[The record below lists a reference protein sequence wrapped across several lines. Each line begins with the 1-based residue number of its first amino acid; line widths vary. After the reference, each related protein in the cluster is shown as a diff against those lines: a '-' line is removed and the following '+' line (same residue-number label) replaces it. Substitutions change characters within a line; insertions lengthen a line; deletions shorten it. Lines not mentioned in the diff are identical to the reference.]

1 MDTVAG
7 GHEPEVNPQIGD
19 ALLTAIRGWIA
30 EGTAD
35 EGPGEPGANDGNQ
48 SDEEVA

>member
-7 GHEPEVNPQIGD
+7 GHEAEVNAELGA
-19 ALLTAIRGWIA
+19 ALLTALRAWIA